1 MSKIRS
7 GKPVAGTQFGT
18 TLSNSHNV
26 SFNKGNFGGSAP
38 NGIVPQ
44 KAGPTITCNDPAI
57 NFPKAS
63 TSPKATK
70 VVKSGSAKGYVPNG
84 SGSLSK
90 NDTMV
95 K

>member
-1 MSKIRS
+1 MSKIRP

-18 TLSNSHNV
+18 TLNNSKNV
-26 SFNKGNFGGSAP
+26 SFNKGNAGGSAP
-38 NGIVPQ
+38 NGIIPV
-44 KAGPTITCNDPAI
+44 KTGPVFTCNDPAI

-63 TSPKATK
+63 TSPKSTK
-70 VVKSGSAKGYVPNG
+70 SVKSGSAKGYVPNG
-84 SGSLSK
+84 SGTLSK